1 MPREIELLGFYL
13 PTLLPLFL
21 LAIGLQWGLDTLLAR
36 LGVYSRVWHPSL
48 FRFSLFVC
56 LFGALGLALYS

>member
-1 MPREIELLGFYL
+1 MPREIAVFGFYL

-21 LAIGLQWGLDTLLAR
+21 LAALLQWLIDSALAR
-36 LGVYSRVWHPSL
+36 LGVYTRVWHPAL